1 MSQTRRIPVFLRN
14 NGLLLACLGLF
25 AVFFVGMVVSG
36 AATYNQEQ
44 QEHGSHEQVSVLTYL
59 TTGDFAEA
67 TFENWE
73 SEFLQMG
80 MYVVLTAFLYQKGS
94 SESKPIDEPAAQDQ
108 DPRDVQP
115 NEHSPWP
122 VRRGGPVLPLYENSL
137 AIAFFVLFFA
147 SWALHAA
154 GGANAF
160 NEGQLQHGQAAI
172 SVWRY
177 ATTSQFWFES
187 MQNWQSEFIA
197 VAAIVGLSIFL
208 RQRGS
213 AESKPV
219 AEPNRHT
226 SA

>member
-1 MSQTRRIPVFLRN
+1 MSRSRRVPGFMHD

-25 AVFFVGMVVSG
+25 AVFFVGMVLSG

-44 QEHGSHEQVSVLTYL
+44 QEHGSHEQLSVLAYL
-59 TTGDFAEA
+59 TTGDFVEA

-73 SEFLQMG
+73 SEFLQMA

-94 SESKPIDEPAAQDQ
+94 SESKPMNEPAPQDQ
-108 DPRDVQP
+108 DPSEVQP
-115 NEHSPWP
+115 NQHTPWP
-122 VRRGGPVLPLYENSL
+122 VRKGGLVLVLYEQSL
-137 AIAFFVLFFA
+137 AIAFFVLFFV
-147 SWALHAA
+147 SWALHAI
-154 GGANAF
+154 GGAKAF
-160 NEGQLQHGQAAI
+160 NDDQVQHGQAAI

-219 AEPNRHT
+219 A
-226 SA
+226 